1 MSDQIRNIKGTKDL
15 LPSESRL
22 WLETESI
29 IHNFM
34 TLHGYSLVRTP
45 IFEKTELFSRSI
57 GQETDIVNK
66 EMYTWEDIDG
76 TSLTLRPELTAPVMR
91 MISEEM
97 RSSPKPLRLSYYGQ
111 CFRYEESKKGRYREF
126 FQYGVEL
133 IGASGPLAEAEVV
146 SLAINMLE
154 ASGLADYEVR
164 IGHVGVLL

>member
-76 TSLTLRPELTAPVMR
+76 TSLTLRPELTASVV
-91 MISEEM
+91 
-97 RSSPKPLRLSYYGQ
+97 RSFIQNHLGNQFAFK
-111 CFRYEESKKGRYREF
+111 
-126 FQYGVEL
+126 
-133 IGASGPLAEAEVV
+133 
-146 SLAINMLE
+146 
-154 ASGLADYEVR
+154 
-164 IGHVGVLL
+164 